1 MSLRKSNGTII
12 LHDRDLNEMNDLGIE
27 FHELT
32 SRNHEIE
39 FLLNYQYILD
49 RIEFLIAKPF
59 KKGVDVIFE
68 DLPQELTDLR
78 LEIGKVDA

>member
-1 MSLRKSNGTII
+1 
-12 LHDRDLNEMNDLGIE
+12 MNDLGIE
-27 FHELT
+27 FYELT
-32 SRNHEIE
+32 SRNSEID

-68 DLPQELTDLR
+68 DLP
-78 LEIGKVDA
+78 